1 MKKEKQYR
9 VKPLFSVV
17 LLLLLSVSVWA
28 EISDI
33 NITDFQV
40 SYGIDEVK
48 NKPVKVTKKVKQG
61 TKKIYASAIIHN
73 IFPPTEFQ
81 VKWYWY
87 DHQKKEELYRYK
99 MKVSGTEFVYSAI
112 VIPDDLSLPSGEY
125 GVDIMADEKVLKH
138 IVFSVE
144 EPEQIQKNIVSEQ
157 CIKPTVAD
165 NKRLIEDEVKLF
177 PKVQPEISSLHLRRF
192 HDHQK
197 RFSIL
202 APSGWKASKKLPANV
217 FLRLSSRK
225 KGQTTEYTVREV
237 PVAVSLK
244 KNYKADDILK
254 AASKVLADE
263 ATKHGARRIMEPK
276 IYVLP
281 DMIFSN
287 FMLMYHSGEEKL
299 FELHTVIYDGDYMYD
314 VMILTV
320 ENGLEISKFLSSLA
334 SYSFWTSES
343 CR

>member
-9 VKPLFSVV
+9 VKSLFSVA

-33 NITDFQV
+33 KITDFQV

-144 EPEQIQKNIVSEQ
+144 ESEQIQKNIVSEQ

-202 APSGWKASKKLPANV
+202 APSGWKASKKLPAMYFFGCPAV
-217 FLRLSSRK
+217 K
-225 KGQTTEYTVREV
+225 KGRQQ
-237 PVAVSLK
+237 
-244 KNYKADDILK
+244 NIL
-254 AASKVLADE
+254 
-263 ATKHGARRIMEPK
+263 
-276 IYVLP
+276 
-281 DMIFSN
+281 
-287 FMLMYHSGEEKL
+287 
-299 FELHTVIYDGDYMYD
+299 
-314 VMILTV
+314 
-320 ENGLEISKFLSSLA
+320 
-334 SYSFWTSES
+334 
-343 CR
+343 